1 MNFISNKVVTYYFI
15 KNKIIFVLVIS
26 VNKGWGFLKLKQYFF
41 IKKSQLYY
49 IVVNNKS
56 YLSFLTIIFL
66 GFYRG
71 YFRFLKLKG
80 MGYKFIRL
88 KDNIIIKFGFSH
100 RLIYMNQIN
109 IYCLYISKYTLRFES
124 RSCWQLIKVANYFT
138 NIRKNNVYKKKGIFI
153 KGSVNTIKTSS
164 KKSKF

>member
-41 IKKSQLYY
+41 IKKSHLYY

-88 KDNIIIKFGFSH
+88 KDNIIIK
-100 RLIYMNQIN
+100 LPTAIV
-109 IYCLYISKYTLRFES
+109 TP
-124 RSCWQLIKVANYFT
+124 
-138 NIRKNNVYKKKGIFI
+138 
-153 KGSVNTIKTSS
+153 
-164 KKSKF
+164 